1 MTICPACGSNVESD
15 LCAGCPCCGARAIG
29 PPLAK
34 PEHQLTSYGL
44 SIATFAS
51 GSLMLIG
58 FVGSLISILVE
69 NKSAWLQFSA
79 IMTAGEVAAW
89 RLKWAALPV
98 AVTILWFSVRSI
110 RTVKKHQS
118 RLSGLGIAR
127 CGFTSA
133 CMATILI
140 ATLIGITVPERL
152 RRHQWAVEAETNA
165 RAYAINRALLEFKA
179 RHGTY
184 PSGWK
189 ELEEISDPDGTLAD
203 ALRNLDVA
211 GYQPSTVLA
220 SASTKVKPVALRG
233 GVLRNASVGPNVE
246 SSTDHGV
253 SFTNYDLR
261 LAGPDKLLFT
271 DDDLIMRDG
280 VIMAASELTRRSSA
294 SSKQRI
300 P

>member
-1 MTICPACGSNVESD
+1 MTICPSCGSTVESD
-15 LCAGCPCCGARAIG
+15 LCAGCPWCGARAIG

-44 SIATFAS
+44 SIAAFAS
-51 GSLMLIG
+51 GSLMLTV

-89 RLKWAALPV
+89 RLKWVALPIAV
-98 AVTILWFSVRSI
+98 AVLWFSVRSI
-110 RTVKKHQS
+110 RTVKKQQS
-118 RLSGLGIAR
+118 KLAGLGIAR
-127 CGFTSA
+127 CGFASA
-133 CMATILI
+133 CITTILI
-140 ATLIGITVPERL
+140 ATLIGVTVPERL

-165 RAYAINRALLEFKA
+165 RAYAINSALLQFKA
-179 RHGTY
+179 LHGTY
-184 PSGWK
+184 PSDWT
-189 ELEEISDPDGTLAD
+189 ELSKVPDPDGTLAD
-203 ALRNLDVA
+203 ALRNIDGT

-220 SASTKVKPVALRG
+220 SKVKPVALRG
-233 GVLRNASVGPNVE
+233 GVLRNASVGPNVD

-261 LAGPDKLLFT
+261 LAGPDKLMFT

-280 VIMAASELTRRSSA
+280 VIMAASELSRRSTT
-294 SSKQRI
+294 SSKQRT